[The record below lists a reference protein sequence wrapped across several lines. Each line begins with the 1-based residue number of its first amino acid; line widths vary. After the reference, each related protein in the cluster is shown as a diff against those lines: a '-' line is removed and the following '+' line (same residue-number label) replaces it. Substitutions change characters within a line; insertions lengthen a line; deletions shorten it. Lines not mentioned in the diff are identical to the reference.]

1 MKGTTITIT
10 CGQCGKKLELEARR
24 VKFDTFAL
32 TVEVAAELRWG
43 IWGWR
48 DDEWLCSGPCK
59 RSKRQAE
66 IEKELAGLQKELAAL
81 EAE

>member
-32 TVEVAAELRWG
+32 TVEVGLAAELRWG
-43 IWGWR
+43 IWGR
-48 DDEWLCSGPCK
+48 RVVVFG
-59 RSKRQAE
+59 A
-66 IEKELAGLQKELAAL
+66 LQT
-81 EAE
+81 